1 MAEGSQTAP
10 EAGNDMGNDDAIGG
24 NVSKYIVL
32 PTGYCGQPKKGH
44 LLFDA
49 CFESGNLG
57 RVDQVSE
64 FEYDLFIRPDTCNPR
79 FRVWFNFT
87 VENVKESQVREI
99 VDTFRVVLR
108 VIFNIVNFSK
118 TKSLYRDG
126 MAPMVKST
134 SRPKWQR
141 LPPKNVYYY
150 RCPDHRKN
158 YVMSF
163 AFCFD
168 REEDIYQFAYCY
180 PYTYTRFQHYLD
192 SLQKRNMDYFF
203 REQLGQSVQQRQL
216 DLLTITSPEDKSD
229 LENSVMQKKIKIPK
243 LSLNHVEEDGEVKD
257 YGEEDLQLRHI
268 KRPEGRKPSEVAHK
282 SIEAVVARL
291 EKQNGLSL
299 GHSTCPEEVFVEA
312 SPGTED
318 MDSLE
323 DAVVP
328 RALYEELLRN
338 YQQQQEEMRHL
349 QQELERTR
357 RQLVQQAKKLKEYG
371 ALVSEMKELR
381 DLNRRLQD
389 VLLLRLGSGPAIDL
403 EKVKSECLE
412 PEPELR
418 STFSEEANTSSYYPA
433 PAPVMDKYILDNG
446 KVHLGSGI
454 WVDEEKWHQLQVTQ
468 GDSKYTKNL
477 AVMIW
482 GTDVLKNRSVTGVAT
497 KKKKDAVPKPP
508 LSPHKLSIVRD
519 NLREGAEQKVVFI
532 TGRVHPG
539 ETPSS
544 FVCQGIIDFL
554 VSQHPIARVLR
565 EYLVFKIAPML
576 NPDGVYLGNYRCS
589 LMGFDLNRHWLDPS
603 PWVHP
608 TLHGVKQL
616 IVQMYNDPKTSLE
629 FYIDIHAHS
638 TMMNG
643 FMYGNIFEDEERFQR
658 QAIFP
663 KLLCQNAEDFSY
675 SSTSFNRDAVKA
687 GTGRRFLGGLLDHT
701 SYCYTLE
708 VSFYSYI
715 ISGTTAAVPYTE
727 EAYMKLGRNVARTF
741 LDYYRLNPMVEK
753 VAIPM
758 PRVRLDAEP
767 ETSGEARRAGDT
779 TNLAYKRCSTED
791 LINITVQ

>member
-1 MAEGSQTAP
+1 MAERSQTAP

-32 PTGYCGQPKKGH
+32 PAGYCGQPKKGD
-44 LLFDA
+44 LIFDA

-57 RVDQVSE
+57 RVEQVSE

-99 VDTFRVVLR
+99 VDVFRVVLR

-192 SLQKRNMDYFF
+192 SLQKRNLDYFF

-508 LSPHKLSIVRD
+508 LSPHKLSIVRECLYD
-519 NLREGAEQKVVFI
+519 RIAQETVDETEIAQRLSKVNKYI
-532 TGRVHPG
+532 C
-539 ETPSS
+539 E
-544 FVCQGIIDFL
+544 
-554 VSQHPIARVLR
+554 
-565 EYLVFKIAPML
+565 KIM
-576 NPDGVYLGNYRCS
+576 
-589 LMGFDLNRHWLDPS
+589 
-603 PWVHP
+603 
-608 TLHGVKQL
+608 
-616 IVQMYNDPKTSLE
+616 
-629 FYIDIHAHS
+629 DINKS
-638 TMMNG
+638 CKN
-643 FMYGNIFEDEERFQR
+643 EERR
-658 QAIFP
+658 
-663 KLLCQNAEDFSY
+663 
-675 SSTSFNRDAVKA
+675 
-687 GTGRRFLGGLLDHT
+687 
-701 SYCYTLE
+701 
-708 VSFYSYI
+708 
-715 ISGTTAAVPYTE
+715 
-727 EAYMKLGRNVARTF
+727 EAKY
-741 LDYYRLNPMVEK
+741 
-753 VAIPM
+753 
-758 PRVRLDAEP
+758 
-767 ETSGEARRAGDT
+767 
-779 TNLAYKRCSTED
+779 NL
-791 LINITVQ
+791 Q

>member
-1 MAEGSQTAP
+1 MAERSQTAP
-10 EAGNDMGNDDAIGG
+10 EAGNDMGNEDAIGG
-24 NVSKYIVL
+24 NVSKYTVL
-32 PTGYCGQPKKGH
+32 PSGYCGQPKKGH
-44 LLFDA
+44 LIFDA

-87 VENVKESQVREI
+87 VENVKESQ
-99 VDTFRVVLR
+99 R

-508 LSPHKLSIVRD
+508 LSPHKLSIVRGHHFSPTI
-519 NLREGAEQKVVFI
+519 LR
-532 TGRVHPG
+532 
-539 ETPSS
+539 
-544 FVCQGIIDFL
+544 
-554 VSQHPIARVLR
+554 
-565 EYLVFKIAPML
+565 
-576 NPDGVYLGNYRCS
+576 
-589 LMGFDLNRHWLDPS
+589 
-603 PWVHP
+603 
-608 TLHGVKQL
+608 QL
-616 IVQMYNDPKTSLE
+616 P
-629 FYIDIHAHS
+629 
-638 TMMNG
+638 
-643 FMYGNIFEDEERFQR
+643 
-658 QAIFP
+658 
-663 KLLCQNAEDFSY
+663 DFS
-675 SSTSFNRDAVKA
+675 
-687 GTGRRFLGGLLDHT
+687 LH
-701 SYCYTLE
+701 
-708 VSFYSYI
+708 YI
-715 ISGTTAAVPYTE
+715 TRVILKKPNMILSPPPHHSQ
-727 EAYMKLGRNVARTF
+727 
-741 LDYYRLNPMVEK
+741 PMVPIIK
-753 VAIPM
+753 
-758 PRVRLDAEP
+758 RVFVRQ
-767 ETSGEARRAGDT
+767 
-779 TNLAYKRCSTED
+779 NSTR
-791 LINITVQ
+791 NCG

>member
-1 MAEGSQTAP
+1 MAERSQTAP
-10 EAGNDMGNDDAIGG
+10 EGGNNVGNDDAIGG
-24 NVSKYIVL
+24 NVSKYVVL
-32 PTGYCGQPKKGH
+32 PAGYCGQPKKGH
-44 LLFDA
+44 LIFDA

-87 VENVKESQVREI
+87 VENVKELQ
-99 VDTFRVVLR
+99 R

-168 REEDIYQFAYCY
+168 QEEDVYQFAYCY

-216 DLLTITSPEDKSD
+216 DLLTITSPE
-229 LENSVMQKKIKIPK
+229 
-243 LSLNHVEEDGEVKD
+243 
-257 YGEEDLQLRHI
+257 
-268 KRPEGRKPSEVAHK
+268 
-282 SIEAVVARL
+282 
-291 EKQNGLSL
+291 
-299 GHSTCPEEVFVEA
+299 
-312 SPGTED
+312 
-318 MDSLE
+318 
-323 DAVVP
+323 
-328 RALYEELLRN
+328 
-338 YQQQQEEMRHL
+338 
-349 QQELERTR
+349 
-357 RQLVQQAKKLKEYG
+357 
-371 ALVSEMKELR
+371 
-381 DLNRRLQD
+381 
-389 VLLLRLGSGPAIDL
+389 
-403 EKVKSECLE
+403 
-412 PEPELR
+412 
-418 STFSEEANTSSYYPA
+418 
-433 PAPVMDKYILDNG
+433 
-446 KVHLGSGI
+446 
-454 WVDEEKWHQLQVTQ
+454 
-468 GDSKYTKNL
+468 
-477 AVMIW
+477 
-482 GTDVLKNRSVTGVAT
+482 
-497 KKKKDAVPKPP
+497 
-508 LSPHKLSIVRD
+508 
-519 NLREGAEQKVVFI
+519 NLREGAEQKVIFI

-554 VSQHPIARVLR
+554 VSHHPIACILR
-565 EYLVFKIAPML
+565 EHLVFKIAPML

-603 PWVHP
+603 PWAHP

-715 ISGTTAAVPYTE
+715 IGGTTAAVPYTE

-741 LDYYRLNPMVEK
+741 LDYYRLNPLVEK
-753 VAIPM
+753 VALPM
-758 PRVRLDAEP
+758 PRLRSSEERRLEGKHP
-767 ETSGEARRAGDT
+767 SYLRARQELDMLGVPMPADSQCSEHLGSDTQKHLECAGSA
-779 TNLAYKRCSTED
+779 LSLD
-791 LINITVQ
+791 LITYSPCGPSFWKDRTMSDNLFPPNHSSL

>member
-1 MAEGSQTAP
+1 MAERSQTAP

-44 LLFDA
+44 LIFDA

-57 RVDQVSE
+57 RVDHVSE

-299 GHSTCPEEVFVEA
+299 GHNTCPEEVFVEA

-508 LSPHKLSIVRD
+508 LSPHKLSIVRECLYD
-519 NLREGAEQKVVFI
+519 RIAQETVDETEIAQRLSKVNKYI
-532 TGRVHPG
+532 C
-539 ETPSS
+539 E
-544 FVCQGIIDFL
+544 
-554 VSQHPIARVLR
+554 
-565 EYLVFKIAPML
+565 KIM
-576 NPDGVYLGNYRCS
+576 
-589 LMGFDLNRHWLDPS
+589 
-603 PWVHP
+603 
-608 TLHGVKQL
+608 
-616 IVQMYNDPKTSLE
+616 
-629 FYIDIHAHS
+629 DINKS
-638 TMMNG
+638 CKN
-643 FMYGNIFEDEERFQR
+643 EERR
-658 QAIFP
+658 
-663 KLLCQNAEDFSY
+663 
-675 SSTSFNRDAVKA
+675 
-687 GTGRRFLGGLLDHT
+687 
-701 SYCYTLE
+701 
-708 VSFYSYI
+708 
-715 ISGTTAAVPYTE
+715 
-727 EAYMKLGRNVARTF
+727 EAKY
-741 LDYYRLNPMVEK
+741 
-753 VAIPM
+753 
-758 PRVRLDAEP
+758 
-767 ETSGEARRAGDT
+767 
-779 TNLAYKRCSTED
+779 NL
-791 LINITVQ
+791 Q

>member
-758 PRVRLDAEP
+758 PRLRAIEERRSGGEPPSCLRTWPEP
-767 ETSGEARRAGDT
+767 EALGTSMT
-779 TNLAYKRCSTED
+779 TGCEPN
-791 LINITVQ
+791 

>member
-1 MAEGSQTAP
+1 
-10 EAGNDMGNDDAIGG
+10 MGNDDAIGG
-24 NVSKYIVL
+24 NVSKYMVL

-44 LLFDA
+44 LIFDA

-87 VENVKESQVREI
+87 VENVKESQQALLE
-99 VDTFRVVLR
+99 TFQWLGLELGARYQKR

-508 LSPHKLSIVRD
+508 LSPHKLSIVRECLYD
-519 NLREGAEQKVVFI
+519 RIAQETVDETEIAQRLSKVNKYI
-532 TGRVHPG
+532 C
-539 ETPSS
+539 E
-544 FVCQGIIDFL
+544 
-554 VSQHPIARVLR
+554 
-565 EYLVFKIAPML
+565 KIM
-576 NPDGVYLGNYRCS
+576 
-589 LMGFDLNRHWLDPS
+589 
-603 PWVHP
+603 
-608 TLHGVKQL
+608 
-616 IVQMYNDPKTSLE
+616 
-629 FYIDIHAHS
+629 DINKS
-638 TMMNG
+638 CKN
-643 FMYGNIFEDEERFQR
+643 EERR
-658 QAIFP
+658 
-663 KLLCQNAEDFSY
+663 
-675 SSTSFNRDAVKA
+675 
-687 GTGRRFLGGLLDHT
+687 
-701 SYCYTLE
+701 
-708 VSFYSYI
+708 
-715 ISGTTAAVPYTE
+715 
-727 EAYMKLGRNVARTF
+727 EAKY
-741 LDYYRLNPMVEK
+741 
-753 VAIPM
+753 
-758 PRVRLDAEP
+758 
-767 ETSGEARRAGDT
+767 
-779 TNLAYKRCSTED
+779 NL
-791 LINITVQ
+791 Q

>member
-1 MAEGSQTAP
+1 MAERSQTAP

-44 LLFDA
+44 LIFDA

-57 RVDQVSE
+57 RVDHVSE

-87 VENVKESQVREI
+87 VENVKESQVRKI
-99 VDTFRVVLR
+99 VDTFRAVLR

-299 GHSTCPEEVFVEA
+299 GHNTCPEEVFVEA

-371 ALVSEMKELR
+371 TLVSEMKELR

-389 VLLLRLGSGPAIDL
+389 VLLLRLGS
-403 EKVKSECLE
+403 
-412 PEPELR
+412 
-418 STFSEEANTSSYYPA
+418 
-433 PAPVMDKYILDNG
+433 
-446 KVHLGSGI
+446 
-454 WVDEEKWHQLQVTQ
+454 
-468 GDSKYTKNL
+468 
-477 AVMIW
+477 
-482 GTDVLKNRSVTGVAT
+482 
-497 KKKKDAVPKPP
+497 
-508 LSPHKLSIVRD
+508 D
-519 NLREGAEQKVVFI
+519 NLREGAERKVVFI

-603 PWVHP
+603 PWAHP

-616 IVQMYNDPKTSLE
+616 IIQMYNDPKTSLE

-715 ISGTTAAVPYTE
+715 VSGTTAAVPYTE

-741 LDYYRLNPMVEK
+741 LDYYRLNSMVEK

-758 PRVRLDAEP
+758 PRLRKEKSPSYKHPLLRGPASKYP
-767 ETSGEARRAGDT
+767 NGKGDKK
-779 TNLAYKRCSTED
+779 NSVNHKDPSTPF
-791 LINITVQ
+791 

>member
-1 MAEGSQTAP
+1 MYAFVRFLEDNVCYALPVSCVRDFSPRSRLDFDNQKVYAVYRGPEELGAGPESPPRAP
-10 EAGNDMGNDDAIGG
+10 RDWGA
-24 NVSKYIVL
+24 
-32 PTGYCGQPKKGH
+32 
-44 LLFDA
+44 LLLHKA
-49 CFESGNLG
+49 QILA
-57 RVDQVSE
+57 
-64 FEYDLFIRPDTCNPR
+64 L
-79 FRVWFNFT
+79 
-87 VENVKESQVREI
+87 
-99 VDTFRVVLR
+99 
-108 VIFNIVNFSK
+108 
-118 TKSLYRDG
+118 
-126 MAPMVKST
+126 A
-134 SRPKWQR
+134 
-141 LPPKNVYYY
+141 
-150 RCPDHRKN
+150 
-158 YVMSF
+158 
-163 AFCFD
+163 
-168 REEDIYQFAYCY
+168 
-180 PYTYTRFQHYLD
+180 
-192 SLQKRNMDYFF
+192 
-203 REQLGQSVQQRQL
+203 
-216 DLLTITSPEDKSD
+216 EDKSD

-257 YGEEDLQLRHI
+257 YGEEDIQLRHI

-299 GHSTCPEEVFVEA
+299 GRSTCPEEVFVEA
-312 SPGTED
+312 SPGPED

-323 DAVVP
+323 EAAVP

-519 NLREGAEQKVVFI
+519 NLREGAEKKVVFI

-554 VSQHPIARVLR
+554 ISQHPIARVLR
-565 EYLVFKIAPML
+565 EHLVFKIAPML

-603 PWVHP
+603 PWAHP

-616 IVQMYNDPKTSLE
+616 IIQMYNDPKTSLE

-638 TMMNG
+638 TMTNG

-658 QAIFP
+658 QAVFP

-715 ISGTTAAVPYTE
+715 LGGTTDAVPYTE

-758 PRVRLDAEP
+758 PRLRPDAEP
-767 ETSGEARRAGDT
+767 EASGEMRPAGDT
-779 TNLAYKRCSTED
+779 ANLAYRRCSAAD
-791 LINITVQ
+791 LIYTTV

>member
-1 MAEGSQTAP
+1 MYAFVRFLEDNVCYALPVSCVRDFSPRSRLDFDNQKVYAVYRGPEELGAGPHGPPRAP
-10 EAGNDMGNDDAIGG
+10 RDWGA
-24 NVSKYIVL
+24 
-32 PTGYCGQPKKGH
+32 
-44 LLFDA
+44 LLLHKA
-49 CFESGNLG
+49 QILA
-57 RVDQVSE
+57 
-64 FEYDLFIRPDTCNPR
+64 L
-79 FRVWFNFT
+79 
-87 VENVKESQVREI
+87 
-99 VDTFRVVLR
+99 
-108 VIFNIVNFSK
+108 
-118 TKSLYRDG
+118 
-126 MAPMVKST
+126 A
-134 SRPKWQR
+134 
-141 LPPKNVYYY
+141 
-150 RCPDHRKN
+150 
-158 YVMSF
+158 
-163 AFCFD
+163 
-168 REEDIYQFAYCY
+168 
-180 PYTYTRFQHYLD
+180 
-192 SLQKRNMDYFF
+192 
-203 REQLGQSVQQRQL
+203 
-216 DLLTITSPEDKSD
+216 EDKSD

-243 LSLNHVEEDGEVKD
+243 LSLNHIEEDGEVKD
-257 YGEEDLQLRHI
+257 YGEEDLQLRHL

-299 GHSTCPEEVFVEA
+299 GHGTCPEEVFVEA

-389 VLLLRLGSGPAIDL
+389 VLLLRLGS
-403 EKVKSECLE
+403 
-412 PEPELR
+412 
-418 STFSEEANTSSYYPA
+418 
-433 PAPVMDKYILDNG
+433 
-446 KVHLGSGI
+446 
-454 WVDEEKWHQLQVTQ
+454 
-468 GDSKYTKNL
+468 
-477 AVMIW
+477 
-482 GTDVLKNRSVTGVAT
+482 
-497 KKKKDAVPKPP
+497 
-508 LSPHKLSIVRD
+508 D
-519 NLREGAEQKVVFI
+519 NLREGAEKKVVFI

-554 VSQHPIARVLR
+554 ISQHPIAHVLR
-565 EYLVFKIAPML
+565 EHLVFKIAPML

-603 PWVHP
+603 PWAHP

-616 IVQMYNDPKTSLE
+616 IIQMYNDPKTSLE

-715 ISGTTAAVPYTE
+715 IGGTTAAVPYTE
-727 EAYMKLGRNVARTF
+727 EACILGGSPQAWASPHPAESIQVWQDLTGRYEAGKERGKNVF
-741 LDYYRLNPMVEK
+741 GLLS
-753 VAIPM
+753 
-758 PRVRLDAEP
+758 AEP
-767 ETSGEARRAGDT
+767 PGGESGDPGAEAAERKAPSLQVPIPAGPSQQPPQRQRGQEELSEPQRPFKLFLRTWSPGRSCGGTSMHFPLGHEIIHPS
-779 TNLAYKRCSTED
+779 L
-791 LINITVQ
+791 

>member
-1 MAEGSQTAP
+1 MAERSQTVP

-24 NVSKYIVL
+24 NVSKYMVL
-32 PTGYCGQPKKGH
+32 PSGYCGQSKKGH
-44 LLFDA
+44 LIFDA

-87 VENVKESQVREI
+87 VENVKESQ
-99 VDTFRVVLR
+99 R

-389 VLLLRLGSGPAIDL
+389 VLLLRLGS
-403 EKVKSECLE
+403 
-412 PEPELR
+412 
-418 STFSEEANTSSYYPA
+418 
-433 PAPVMDKYILDNG
+433 
-446 KVHLGSGI
+446 
-454 WVDEEKWHQLQVTQ
+454 
-468 GDSKYTKNL
+468 
-477 AVMIW
+477 
-482 GTDVLKNRSVTGVAT
+482 
-497 KKKKDAVPKPP
+497 
-508 LSPHKLSIVRD
+508 D

-554 VSQHPIARVLR
+554 ISQHPIARVLR
-565 EYLVFKIAPML
+565 EHLVFKIAPML

-603 PWVHP
+603 PWAHP

-616 IVQMYNDPKTSLE
+616 IIQMYNDPKTSLE

-715 ISGTTAAVPYTE
+715 VGGTTAAVPYTE

-741 LDYYRLNPMVEK
+741 LDYYRLNPLVEK

-758 PRVRLDAEP
+758 PRLRKEKPPPYKHPLLRGP
-767 ETSGEARRAGDT
+767 ARNHPNGKGDKKSSV
-779 TNLAYKRCSTED
+779 NHKDPS
-791 LINITVQ
+791 NSF